1 MKKIYLI
8 FMTLI
13 LVIIAVL
20 IIYSYKT
27 EGEEA
32 KVTLESVVG
41 NSLFKLLDNY
51 DTILSK
57 KELSID
63 SIKEIDKNLTSIEV
77 SSGVI
82 DLAVGQELLSPIA
95 NSLLKIMSDLKDRY
109 DKSEQFSE
117 QDKEKYKK
125 AIAEIDAMIPLIYKV
140 YYDPNSKEGAEPK
153 LEIEN
158 FDELKTINIR
168 IVENQ

>member
-1 MKKIYLI
+1 MI
-8 FMTLI
+8 FMALC
-13 LVIIAVL
+13 LVIITVL
-20 IIYSYKT
+20 IIFSYKT
-27 EGEEA
+27 DGEDA

-51 DTILSK
+51 ETIHSK

-63 SIKEIDKNLTSIEV
+63 SIKEINGNLISIEV

-95 NSLLKIMSDLKDRY
+95 NNLLKIMKDLENNYNQNK
-109 DKSEQFSE
+109 QFTE

-125 AIAEIDAMIPLIYKV
+125 AMEEVDTMIPLIQEI
-140 YYDPNSKEGAEPK
+140 YYVPNSKEGAEPK
-153 LEIEN
+153 LKIEN
-158 FDELKTINIR
+158 FGELKTVNNR
-168 IVENQ
+168 LVED

>member
-1 MKKIYLI
+1 MKKSYMI
-8 FMTLI
+8 FMALI
-13 LVIIAVL
+13 LVIITVL
-20 IIYSYKT
+20 IIFSYKT

-51 DTILSK
+51 DAILSS

-63 SIKEIDKNLTSIEV
+63 SIREIDKNLTSIEV

-95 NSLLKIMSDLKDRY
+95 NNLLKIMNDLENRY
-109 DKSEQFSE
+109 YKNKQFTE
-117 QDKEKYKK
+117 QDKEKYQK
-125 AIAEIDAMIPLIYKV
+125 AITEIDTMIPLIYKV
-140 YYDPNSKEGAEPK
+140 YYVPNSKEGAEPK
-153 LEIEN
+153 LQIEN
-158 FDELKTINIR
+158 FDELKTLNNRLI
-168 IVENQ
+168 ED

>member
-1 MKKIYLI
+1 M
-8 FMTLI
+8 
-13 LVIIAVL
+13 IIAAL
-20 IIYSYKT
+20 IISSYET

-32 KVTLESVVG
+32 KVTLESIVG

-51 DTILSK
+51 DAILSK

-82 DLAVGQELLSPIA
+82 DQAVGQELLSPNA
-95 NSLLKIMSDLKDRY
+95 NNLLKIMNDLEDRY
-109 DKSEQFSE
+109 DKSEQFTE

-125 AIAEIDAMIPLIYKV
+125 AIVEIDTMIPLIYKV
-140 YYDPNSKEGAEPK
+140 YYVPNSKEGAEAK
-153 LEIEN
+153 LEIED
-158 FDELKTINIR
+158 FDALKTVNNR
-168 IVENQ
+168 LVENQ

>member
-1 MKKIYLI
+1 MILS
-8 FMTLI
+8 
-13 LVIIAVL
+13 LVIITAL
-20 IIYSYKT
+20 IISSYKT
-27 EGEEA
+27 DGEDA

-51 DTILSK
+51 DAILLT

-63 SIKEIDKNLTSIEV
+63 SIKEINKNLTSIEV

-95 NSLLKIMSDLKDRY
+95 NNLLKIMNDLENNYIKN
-109 DKSEQFSE
+109 EQFTE
-117 QDKEKYKK
+117 QDKEKYQK
-125 AIAEIDAMIPLIYKV
+125 AITEIDIMIPLIHEI
-140 YYDPNSKEGAEPK
+140 YYVPNSKEGAEPK

-158 FDELKTINIR
+158 FGELKNVNNR
-168 IVENQ
+168 LVED

>member
-1 MKKIYLI
+1 MKKSFMI
-8 FMTLI
+8 FMALI
-13 LVIIAVL
+13 LVIITVL
-20 IIYSYKT
+20 IISSYKT

-51 DTILSK
+51 DAILST

-82 DLAVGQELLSPIA
+82 DLAVGQELLNPIA
-95 NSLLKIMSDLKDRY
+95 NNLLKIMNDLENRY
-109 DKSEQFSE
+109 YKNKQFTE
-117 QDKEKYKK
+117 QDKEKYQK
-125 AIAEIDAMIPLIYKV
+125 AIIEIDTMIPLIYKV
-140 YYDPNSKEGAEPK
+140 YYVPNSKEGAEPK
-153 LEIEN
+153 LQIEN
-158 FDELKTINIR
+158 FDELKTLNNRLI
-168 IVENQ
+168 ED

>member
-1 MKKIYLI
+1 MKKSYMI
-8 FMTLI
+8 FMALI
-13 LVIIAVL
+13 LVIITVL
-20 IIYSYKT
+20 IISSYKT

-51 DTILSK
+51 DAILST

-82 DLAVGQELLSPIA
+82 DLAVGQELLNPIA
-95 NSLLKIMSDLKDRY
+95 NNLLKIMNDLENRY
-109 DKSEQFSE
+109 YKNKQFTE
-117 QDKEKYKK
+117 QDKEKYQK
-125 AIAEIDAMIPLIYKV
+125 AITEIDTMIPLIYKV
-140 YYDPNSKEGAEPK
+140 YYVPNSKEGAEPK
-153 LEIEN
+153 LQIEN
-158 FDELKTINIR
+158 FDELKTINNRLI
-168 IVENQ
+168 ED

>member
-1 MKKIYLI
+1 MKKFYMI
-8 FMTLI
+8 FMALI
-13 LVIIAVL
+13 LVIITIL
-20 IIYSYKT
+20 IIYSHKT

-32 KVTLESVVG
+32 RVTLESVVG

-51 DTILSK
+51 DAILST

-77 SSGVI
+77 SSGVV

-95 NSLLKIMSDLKDRY
+95 NNLLKIMNDLENRY
-109 DKSEQFSE
+109 YKNKQFTE
-117 QDKEKYKK
+117 QDKEKYHK
-125 AIAEIDAMIPLIYKV
+125 AIAEIDTMIPLIYKI
-140 YYDPNSKEGAEPK
+140 YYVPNSKEGAEPK

-158 FDELKTINIR
+158 FDELKTVNNR
-168 IVENQ
+168 LVEDE

>member
-13 LVIIAVL
+13 LVIITVL

-51 DTILSK
+51 DAILSK

-63 SIKEIDKNLTSIEV
+63 FIKEIDKNLTSIEV

-95 NSLLKIMSDLKDRY
+95 NNLLKIMNDLEDRY
-109 DKSEQFSE
+109 DKSEQFTE

-125 AIAEIDAMIPLIYKV
+125 AIAEIDTMIPLIYKV
-140 YYDPNSKEGAEPK
+140 YYVPNSKEGAEPK
-153 LEIEN
+153 LEIED
-158 FDELKTINIR
+158 FDGLKTVNNRLI
-168 IVENQ
+168 ENQ